1 MNRFLSVSLLILMG
15 ACAQADEVA
24 RTVAVSGTGTV
35 SVAPDRA
42 SLQLSIMA
50 RNKIVRVAQ
59 DEAAS
64 VTEKVLAVTDKLGIE
79 RNRVDTTG
87 ASVQPDYQYDR
98 EAGEQNLRGYIA
110 TRQISI
116 EIHDIENLAQVIE
129 GVVSAGVNQV
139 SPPALYSSKRR
150 DLYREALAAAAEDAR
165 KNASTLANSL
175 GLKLGDAIQI
185 DTGSRPIPFSNQRS
199 VGMAVMSEADAAA
212 TYNPG
217 DLTTSETINVVFELS
232 AN

>member
-1 MNRFLSVSLLILMG
+1 MNRFLSLSLLLLMG
-15 ACAQADEVA
+15 ACAQADDVA

-35 SVAPDRA
+35 TAAPDRA
-42 SLQLSIMA
+42 SLQLSIVA
-50 RNKIVRVAQ
+50 RNAAVRVAQ

-64 VTEKVLAVTDKLGIE
+64 VTQRVLAVTDKLGIE

-87 ASVQPDYQYDR
+87 ASVQPDYQYNR
-98 EAGEQNLRGYIA
+98 ETGEQTLRGYIA

-116 EIHDIENLAQVIE
+116 EVHDIENLAQVIE

-139 SPPALYSSKRR
+139 SPPALYSSKSR

-165 KNASTLANSL
+165 KNARTLADSL
-175 GLKLGDAIQI
+175 GLTLGDAVQV
-185 DTGSRPIPFSNQRS
+185 DTGSRPLPFANQR
-199 VGMAVMSEADAAA
+199 GAPMAMMSEADAAA

-217 DLTTSETINVVFELS
+217 DLTTSVTINAVFELI
-232 AN
+232 AD

>member
-1 MNRFLSVSLLILMG
+1 MNRFVSVSLLILMS
-15 ACAQADEVA
+15 ACAQADDVA

-50 RNKIVRVAQ
+50 RNKMVRVAQ

-64 VTEKVLAVTDKLGIE
+64 VTEKVLTVTDKLGIE

-87 ASVQPDYQYDR
+87 ASVQPDYQYNR
-98 EAGEQNLRGYIA
+98 ETGEQNLRGYIA

-139 SPPALYSSKRR
+139 SPPVLYSSKRR
-150 DLYREALAAAAEDAR
+150 DLYRDALAAAAEDAR

-185 DTGSRPIPFSNQRS
+185 DTGSRPIPFANQRS
-199 VGMAVMSEADAAA
+199 AGMAVMGEADAAA